1 MKKNNTKNMIRKI
14 LLCALAAFALAAGAT
29 VPVRRTLQ
37 HRQPDGTLLTVTVEK
52 NGRFATYTT
61 TDGRALIRRT
71 DGHFCYASLTG
82 GTLSSSG
89 ILAHDAALRTDS
101 EARFASSE
109 ALPQSEAEEW
119 LNQQNPRPML
129 WNVGRGSASTSDG
142 LGRYGQPGNGVVKSI
157 GSFTIP
163 VILVDF
169 ADKAFQPENDSL
181 KITRFFNEEGYADEK
196 NSIGSVRDF
205 FRAQSNGAFTP
216 DFEVVAHVTVPEGY
230 SHYGANSESG
240 KIDTGRESFVQE
252 ALRAAE
258 QTVDFSR
265 FCVDGAVPLV
275 TIMFAGPGEQSS
287 FEDGFENYLWA
298 CFDRRTFSVNDNSI
312 TINSYFIG
320 SELLQEYGST
330 PNEITGASLD
340 GVGLF
345 CHEFGHALGL
355 PDFYYTGRDREVKA
369 TLRTMSYWDIMDYG
383 QYFLNGY
390 APPGYTAYERS
401 VLGWLDVRE
410 LTDSAF
416 VELYPFGSEDKG
428 PTAYVLR
435 NPENE
440 NEYFLFENRQPSTWY
455 PARMGSGMLV
465 LHVDYDANAWAA
477 NTVNNDSTRQRMEF
491 VPADGV
497 KDGKSAKA
505 LGITLSELFDRYKGD
520 LFPGTQGVTS
530 ITAETPVAF
539 RVNTPAG
546 VLDRPLYNITL
557 TDDAVIT
564 FSFLDPT
571 LTGISSPLPTVE
583 NGQSAAAY
591 TLSGR
596 RVPSLQRAPR
606 GVYILSNGQKVVK

>member
-1 MKKNNTKNMIRKI
+1 MIKRL
-14 LLCALAAFALAAGAT
+14 LLCACAALALTAGAT

-52 NGRFATYTT
+52 NGRFATYATA
-61 TDGRALIRRT
+61 DGRALLRRA
-71 DGHFCYASLTG
+71 DGHFCYARLAG
-82 GTLSSSG
+82 ETLEPTEV
-89 ILAHDAALRTDS
+89 LAHDAALRTDS
-101 EARFASSE
+101 EAGFVRAQS
-109 ALPQSEAEEW
+109 LPLAEAESF
-119 LNQQNPRPML
+119 LNARNPRPML
-129 WNVGRGSASTSDG
+129 WNVGRGSASTADG

-157 GSFTIP
+157 GSFPIP

-169 ADKAFQPENDSL
+169 ADKAFQPENDSA
-181 KITRFFNEEGYADEK
+181 KVSRFFNEQGYADEP
-196 NSIGSVRDF
+196 NAIGSVRDF
-205 FRAQSNGAFTP
+205 FVAQSNGAFSP
-216 DFEVVAHVTVPEGY
+216 SFEVVAHVQVSGGY
-230 SHYGANSESG
+230 STYGANGAEGKLDIGRDAFVSEA
-240 KIDTGRESFVQE
+240 VAE
-252 ALRAAE
+252 AAK
-258 QTVDFSR
+258 TVDFSR
-265 FCVDGAVPLV
+265 FRVDGSVPLV

-287 FEDGFENYLWA
+287 FEDGYDDYLWA
-298 CFDRRTFSVNDNSI
+298 CFARRTMHVNDDSV

-320 SELLQEYGST
+320 SELLQQYGSS
-330 PNEITGASLD
+330 PNDITGAALD

-355 PDFYYTGRDREVKA
+355 PDFYYTGRDKGVKA

-410 LTDSAF
+410 LTDTAY

-428 PTAYVLR
+428 TTACVLR

-440 NEYFLFENRQPSTWY
+440 KEYFLFENRQPSTWY

-520 LFPGTQGVTS
+520 LFPGTQNVTS

-546 VLDRPLYNITL
+546 VLDKPLYNITL
-557 TDDAVIT
+557 TDEGVVT
-564 FSFLDPT
+564 FSFLDPKA
-571 LTGISSPLPTVE
+571 TGISSSLPTVE
-583 NGQSAAAY
+583 EAQPAAVY

-596 RVPSLQRAPR
+596 RVPSLSGAPR